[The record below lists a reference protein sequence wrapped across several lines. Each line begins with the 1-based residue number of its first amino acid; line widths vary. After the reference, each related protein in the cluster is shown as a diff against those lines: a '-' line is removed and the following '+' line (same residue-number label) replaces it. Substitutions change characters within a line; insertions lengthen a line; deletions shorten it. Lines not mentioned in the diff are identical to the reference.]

1 MSNQDNP
8 AGYPER
14 PEGTGPDYSPNPYG
28 SPQPGGPQYQPSP
41 YGTPNSDNQSAGP
54 YSSTEGPGTTQPQ
67 PPYAAPPSGGY
78 SPYPYSASD
87 SGGPSYPSGTFGA
100 PGGRPERGFLGSL
113 FDVSFTSF
121 ITPSVVKVAYI
132 ISMVIIGIF
141 VLFGV
146 IAALTSGD
154 GLLAVFGLIL
164 APAVGLF
171 YLVLVRMTLEF
182 YYATIRMSEDIH
194 RRLPGGH

>member
-14 PEGTGPDYSPNPYG
+14 PEGNGPDYSPNPYG
-28 SPQPGGPQYQPSP
+28 APQAGGPQYQPSP
-41 YGTPNSDNQSAGP
+41 YGSP
-54 YSSTEGPGTTQPQ
+54 SSESHAPGSYGADRPDSTQPQ
-67 PPYAAPPSGGY
+67 PQYGAPPNGGY
-78 SPYPYSASD
+78 APYSYGAPE
-87 SGGPSYPSGTFGA
+87 SGGPTYPSGTFGA
-100 PGGRPERGFLGSL
+100 PGGRSERGFLGSL
-113 FDVSFTSF
+113 FDVSFSSF
-121 ITPSVVKVAYI
+121 VTPSVVKIAYI

-194 RRLPGGH
+194 RRLPGGR